1 MGAYQGEGARKQ
13 LHDGDAYQGRRHRRR
28 ADELH
33 ASSSVEWAA
42 CKSAVSWAFDA
53 GGRGGA
59 QGRVGDRRSTA
70 SDALDDALRTAT
82 VGSSSGHSMRLTWR
96 GAGASGLH
104 HDRDDGA
111 RPYPQT
117 CFFSD
122 WGHSLALPQ
131 VDSRFSAGAVN

>member
-1 MGAYQGEGARKQ
+1 MGAYQGGGARKQ
-13 LHDGDAYQGRRHRRR
+13 LHDGDAYRGRRYKRR

-42 CKSAVSWAFDA
+42 CKSAVSWAFDG
-53 GGRGGA
+53 GGRGGE
-59 QGRVGDRRSTA
+59 QGRADDRRSTTG
-70 SDALDDALRTAT
+70 DALDDALHTAA
-82 VGSSSGHSMRLTWR
+82 VGSSSGRSMRLTWR
-96 GAGASGLH
+96 GVGASGLH

-131 VDSRFSAGAVN
+131 VDSRCSAGAVN